1 VDGKTFAID
10 YRTALGVLE
19 KASKLKGF
27 SYRLK
32 VTDWG
37 LFVDCI
43 ENVCTG
49 YAGEGSGWMY
59 YTWTKI
65 LGSMFPLDL
74 LLTRHQLRSSATRHC
89 NQRLERR

>member
-1 VDGKTFAID
+1 MDGKTFAID

-59 YTWTKI
+59 YT
-65 LGSMFPLDL
+65 
-74 LLTRHQLRSSATRHC
+74 
-89 NQRLERR
+89 